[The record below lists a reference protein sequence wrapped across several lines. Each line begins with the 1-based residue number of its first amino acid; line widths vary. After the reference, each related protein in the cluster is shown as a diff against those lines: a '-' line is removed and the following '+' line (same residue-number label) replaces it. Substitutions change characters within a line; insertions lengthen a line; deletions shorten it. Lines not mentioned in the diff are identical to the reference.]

1 MIISYILN
9 TCDDM
14 VAVSIR
20 IEFIKALHGD
30 SILIT
35 SESSNG
41 VVRIL
46 VDGGPKY
53 SFEPREQGD
62 QRDGHLRKVLDDLRK
77 ENHKIDLV
85 ILTHVDDDHIEG
97 LLKAFEHPDYLSQMA
112 GQVLFNSGQLIHE
125 YFNEPNITLND
136 ISGNFNGNA
145 ETGINSGVSF
155 ESLISRLGLW
165 DRRLICQTM
174 VYELLDIKLTFLSPN
189 DKYLRKL
196 LVKWEKEVG
205 LPETSASN
213 KDYKYS
219 YAELL
224 ASDKFIEDNSIHN
237 GSSLSFILERNE
249 QRFVFLGDAFPST
262 VIEGLRI
269 LGYSEENPLKAELV
283 KISHHGSKKNT
294 NSELLKLIDTKKY
307 VVSTDG
313 SRHGLP
319 NKTTF
324 ARIHKI
330 NPEANIL
337 FNYGYLIDDIY
348 TTAEAEELNGKLHG
362 VNGELAFE

>member
-1 MIISYILN
+1 MSL
-9 TCDDM
+9 
-14 VAVSIR
+14 R

-35 SESSNG
+35 SESKQGNI
-41 VVRIL
+41 RIL
-46 VDGGPKY
+46 VDGGPEY
-53 SFEPREQGD
+53 SFRSREPGE
-62 QRDGHLRKVLDDLRK
+62 QRDGHLKRVLDDLRK
-77 ENHKIDLV
+77 DNHKIDLV
-85 ILTHVDDDHIEG
+85 ILTHVDDDHIGG

-112 GQVLFNSGQLIHE
+112 NRIIFNSGQLIHE
-125 YFNEPNITLND
+125 HFNESNISLND
-136 ISGNFNGNA
+136 ISGNFEGNA
-145 ETGINSGVSF
+145 DTSISQGASF
-155 ESLISRLGLW
+155 ENFISRLGLW
-165 DRRLICQTM
+165 DRRLICQSM

-205 LPETSASN
+205 LPETSAN
-213 KDYKYS
+213 DTDYKHS

-224 ASDKFIEDNSIHN
+224 ASDKFIEDKSIHN

-262 VIEGLRI
+262 IIEGLRI
-269 LGYSEENPLKAELV
+269 LGYSEEKPLKAELV
-283 KISHHGSKKNT
+283 KISHHGSKGNT
-294 NSELLKLIDTKKY
+294 NSELLKLIDTTEY

-324 ARIHKI
+324 ARIHAI

-337 FNYGYLIDDIY
+337 FNYEHLIDEIY
-348 TTAEAEELNGKLHG
+348 STIEAEELNGKLHG
-362 VNGELAFE
+362 INRGLTFE

>member
-1 MIISYILN
+1 
-9 TCDDM
+9 M
-14 VAVSIR
+14 VAVSIK

-35 SESSNG
+35 SESTNG
-41 VVRIL
+41 NVRIL
-46 VDGGPKY
+46 VDGGPQY
-53 SFEPREQGD
+53 SFQPREPGD
-62 QRDGHLRKVLDDLRK
+62 QRDGHLKKVLDDLRK
-77 ENHKIDLV
+77 KNHKIDLV
-85 ILTHVDDDHIEG
+85 ILTHVDDDHIGG
-97 LLKAFEHPDYLSQMA
+97 LLKAFEHPDYLSQMT
-112 GQVLFNSGQLIHE
+112 GRVLFNSGRLIQE
-125 YFNEPNITLND
+125 YFNEPNTNITLND

-145 ETGINSGVSF
+145 ETGINNGVSF

-165 DRRLICQTM
+165 DRTLICQTM
-174 VYELLDIKLTFLSPN
+174 VYELSDIKLTFLSPN
-189 DKYLRKL
+189 DKHLRKL

-205 LPETSASN
+205 LPETSANN

-224 ASDKFIEDNSIHN
+224 ASDKFIEDGQIHN

-269 LGYSEENPLKAELV
+269 LGYSEENPLQAELV

-294 NSELLKLIDTKKY
+294 NSELIKLIDTKKY

-337 FNYGYLIDDIY
+337 FNYGYLIDAIY

-362 VNGELAFE
+362 INGELTFE